1 MGTLAWHD
9 VKYVVR
15 TKNANGSHNGTREIL
30 GGSSASASSGRVLAI
45 LGPSGCGKTTLL
57 NALSSR
63 LEVKRGDTLSGS
75 ITFNGVALDRD
86 SCAVALS
93 YVEQEPKFFS
103 NLTVRETLELDAR
116 LRGES
121 ESDAR
126 ACVEH
131 TLRKMSLTTC
141 ADTIVGGDTGGKAVA
156 GISGGERRRLAIA
169 SETLGLGTEAQ
180 SRGLIVLVDEPTSGL
195 DAFQADKM
203 VDKLVELAEGE
214 NACVVCTLH
223 QPRSASFAKVH
234 DVLLLASGGRTAY
247 HGPSEGV
254 VKYFSEIGYECPEH
268 FNPAE
273 FLIDLVSV
281 DVGDGAAGA
290 ATEKM
295 TRNRVENIVA
305 CWEKRQSTRLESV
318 ALVEVASVEK
328 APRRVEE
335 TRVAVK
341 KPPGPLRQFRLLAG
355 RAWRQAKREM
365 WVNGVRMVASVILAG
380 AFGSCN
386 WKLGL
391 GPRSVKRRVAVLMQ
405 ACINTS
411 MLALVKSLNGFPRER
426 ATVRREM
433 ARQRGGYRPGP
444 YFLSKLLIET
454 PIDMVFPVVF
464 GGVMAPMV
472 GLNKKG
478 RKMFLSTLA
487 LQSAAAASLGLAI
500 SALSPNA
507 DVALAV
513 GPCVMVLNI
522 MLGDA
527 SGAFAEVPESLAPI
541 SQLSLIRH
549 AFEGVL
555 CSEFEGLVFEKRDDD
570 AISKGRGKLFS
581 PAKRAVAAARRL
593 SEGVAPRTGEDVLR
607 GLSLPIAGHASRAAK
622 SQCKVIALNIAV
634 TYVALVCKKG

>member
-1 MGTLAWHD
+1 MGTLTWRD
-9 VKYVVR
+9 VKYTVR
-15 TKNANGSHNGTREIL
+15 TKNADGNHNGTREIL
-30 GGSSASASSGRVLAI
+30 HGSSAYASPGRVLAI

-63 LEVKRGDTLSGS
+63 LDVKRGDTLVGD
-75 ITFNGVALDRD
+75 IRFNDVTLNRD
-86 SCAVALS
+86 SHDVGLS

-121 ESDAR
+121 DADAR
-126 ACVEH
+126 DIVET
-131 TLRKMSLTTC
+131 TLRKMSLMSC
-141 ADTIVGGDTGGKAVA
+141 ADTIVGGDTGGVAVA

-169 SETLGLGTEAQ
+169 SETLGLGSEAQ
-180 SRGLIVLVDEPTSGL
+180 SSGLIVLVDEPTSGL

-203 VDKLVELAEGE
+203 VDKLVELAERE

-247 HGPSEGV
+247 HGPSDGV
-254 VKYFSEIGYECPEH
+254 VKYFSDIGYQCPEH

-281 DVGDGAAGA
+281 DVGDGADGA
-290 ATEKM
+290 DTEAK
-295 TRNRVENIVA
+295 TRQRVERIVE
-305 CWEKRQSTRLESV
+305 CWEKYALTLADGGISSQRAPVKRQGTRQV
-318 ALVEVASVEK
+318 VI
-328 APRRVEE
+328 
-335 TRVAVK
+335 K
-341 KPPGPLRQFRLLAG
+341 KTPGPFRQFRLLAG

-365 WVNGVRMVASVILAG
+365 WVNGVRIVASVMLAG

-386 WKLGL
+386 FKLGL
-391 GPRSVKRRVAVLMQ
+391 GPRSVKRRIAVLMQ

-433 ARQRGGYRPGP
+433 ARQNGGYKPGP

-472 GLNKKG
+472 GLNKAG

-487 LQSAAAASLGLAI
+487 LQSAAAASLGLSI
-500 SALSPNA
+500 SALSPTA
-507 DVALAV
+507 EVALAV

-527 SGAFAEVPESLAPI
+527 SGAFAEVPDALEPVSK
-541 SQLSLIRH
+541 LSLIRH

-555 CSEFEGLVFEKRDDD
+555 CSEFEGLVFEKHDTD
-570 AISKGRGKLFS
+570 AKSVANAPKSRAVKI
-581 PAKRAVAAARRL
+581 AKRFG
-593 SEGVAPRTGEDVLR
+593 EGVAPRTGEDVLR
-607 GLSLPIAGHASRAAK
+607 GLALPISGHARRAAH